1 MSKPTE
7 CTAREVQPL
16 ETGILFQPDVSIGYI
31 ANSKQRNTE
40 VTFVASRQKADGN
53 DDTFSIKVKTMFP
66 F

>member
-7 CTAREVQPL
+7 CTAREVRPL
-16 ETGILFQPDVSIGYI
+16 ETGILFQPDVTIGYI
-31 ANSKQRNTE
+31 ANSKRRNTE

-53 DDTFSIKVKTMFP
+53 DDNSPSKSKTMFP